1 MHTKLVASIVIVC
14 ILASIGDVF
23 ACPTLVLLVCIA
35 ITSSWYSMHTTTLAS
50 SSYGRKKVDVDF
62 RCAFCVHVFPIRNQF
77 RARCA
82 LKNQSKTQVNS

>member
-35 ITSSWYSMHTTTLAS
+35 ITSSSWYSMHTTTLAS

-62 RCAFCVHVFPIRNQF
+62 RCAFAFTYFQYGTNFERG
-77 RARCA
+77 AR
-82 LKNQSKTQVNS
+82 LKIKVRHK

>member
-1 MHTKLVASIVIVC
+1 MHT
-14 ILASIGDVF
+14 LASIGDVF

-35 ITSSWYSMHTTTLAS
+35 ITSSWYSMHTTTTS
-50 SSYGRKKVDVDF
+50 RRVVMDEKNSGDVDF
-62 RCAFCVHVFPIRNQF
+62 RCAFAFTYFQNKF